1 MTAPSPGN
9 LPSALIDLTDISLAD
24 LRALDRTVLG
34 GALRRIFDSAD
45 HPEDAQAGFQSA
57 L

>member
-1 MTAPSPGN
+1 VTRPSSDD
-9 LPSALIDLTDISLAD
+9 LPSALIDLTDISLVD

-34 GALRRIFDSAD
+34 GALRRILDSAD
-45 HPEDAQAGFQSA
+45 NPEDAQAGFQSA

>member
-1 MTAPSPGN
+1 MGAPDDLS
-9 LPSALIDLTDISLAD
+9 SALVDLTDVRLVD

-34 GALRRIFDSAD
+34 MALRRVLEEAD
-45 HPEDAQAGFQSA
+45 RPQDAVAGFQSA